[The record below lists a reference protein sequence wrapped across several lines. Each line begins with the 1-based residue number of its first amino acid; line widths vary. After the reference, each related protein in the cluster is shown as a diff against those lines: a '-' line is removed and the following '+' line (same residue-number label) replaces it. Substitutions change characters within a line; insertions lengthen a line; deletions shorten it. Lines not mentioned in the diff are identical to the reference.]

1 MQREVE
7 TNLVSASFFVK
18 IVLISEIK
26 SKTRYNVSGY
36 KAILTILS
44 IERKD
49 DKNDKP
55 IKTPI

>member
-36 KAILTILS
+36 KVMLTILS

-49 DKNDKP
+49 DKDDKP
-55 IKTPI
+55 IKNSI

>member
-1 MQREVE
+1 MRSWELE
-7 TNLVSASFFVK
+7 FPLLFFVMTHF
-18 IVLISEIK
+18 ISEIK

>member
-1 MQREVE
+1 M
-7 TNLVSASFFVK
+7 THF
-18 IVLISEIK
+18 ISEIK